1 MCQNDVAGVIGHA
14 AAPGTGLPCAIAAAA
29 KAITSRGRLIRR
41 TAATFRTLGGAG
53 GPGIARKGW
62 LVQASF

>member
-29 KAITSRGRLIRR
+29 KAITSTGRLIRR
-41 TAATFRTLGGAG
+41 TAATFGH
-53 GPGIARKGW
+53 
-62 LVQASF
+62 